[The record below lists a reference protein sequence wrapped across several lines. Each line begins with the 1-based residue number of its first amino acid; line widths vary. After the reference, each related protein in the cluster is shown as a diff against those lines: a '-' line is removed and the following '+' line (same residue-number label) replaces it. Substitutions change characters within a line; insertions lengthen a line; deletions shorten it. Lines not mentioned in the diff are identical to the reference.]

1 MTQATLW
8 PMGTVEAERPKPMR
22 VRQTRGLWLFEN
34 KPAALAWARRHA
46 PINAAAMDCV
56 SAHPRAV
63 KVDTGEFCLVYDG
76 CDNGPVKL
84 VLLETGKLGRQ
95 G

>member
-8 PMGTVEAERPKPMR
+8 PLGTVEVERPKPMR
-22 VRQTRGLWLFEN
+22 VRPTRGLWLFDN

-46 PINAAAMDCV
+46 PVNAAALDCV

-63 KVDTGEFCLVYDG
+63 RLDTGGFCLVYDCCEKG
-76 CDNGPVKL
+76 RTKM
-84 VLLETGKLGRQ
+84 VLAVTGALIAQ